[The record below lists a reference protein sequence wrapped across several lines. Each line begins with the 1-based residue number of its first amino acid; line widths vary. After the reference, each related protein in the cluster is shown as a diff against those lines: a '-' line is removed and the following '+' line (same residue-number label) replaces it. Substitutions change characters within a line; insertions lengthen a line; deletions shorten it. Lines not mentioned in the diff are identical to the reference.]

1 MNIKE
6 KLQADLDA
14 ARAQVA
20 ILEQQIANLPLEIE
34 TLAVESW
41 DKIRDFFKGL

>member
-1 MNIKE
+1 VNIKE

-20 ILEQQIANLPLEIE
+20 DLEQKLASIPEEVQHIAEEAWEKVSN
-34 TLAVESW
+34 
-41 DKIRDFFKGL
+41 FFKGL